1 MSALL
6 CATTPDLPPGFPGL
20 TMPQLDTLLAEALSH
35 HRAGRLAE
43 AEAAYTDALALAPAR
58 AAIRHNLAVLAA
70 ERGDHA
76 DALTHL
82 DAVIAAEPAYAAAH
96 YNRGVALQ
104 KLGRMREAIAAMTT
118 SVGLEPGNYDAHRAL
133 GFLRLAGGERDRAL
147 DHLAR
152 TYELRRGEDRDGSAL
167 ASITHASRRKLVHD
181 AAQLR
186 HIAGVKRDGK
196 RFELL
201 ARAYDMVARELPEE
215 RIVALSSEQLDMLG
229 EDYNCAIHIAAAPA
243 IDGPAVSPTL
253 DRVRIGR
260 DLAGETGQGGATF
273 VDGLLTPPAL
283 ARLRRYLLESTIWHD
298 FSHIG
303 GFVATYLED
312 GLACPLVLQI
322 ADELRAALPDV
333 LGPYPLS
340 QAWAFKGLEGSAAV
354 AAHADDARW
363 SVNLWLTPD
372 AANLDPASGGLVV
385 CRTPP
390 PADWEI
396 RGYDADAAEIDAF
409 MARHAA
415 DSLAVPYG
423 ENRAVLFE
431 ARLFHR
437 SDAPSFAP
445 EYVNHRI
452 NLTLLYG

>member
-1 MSALL
+1 M
-6 CATTPDLPPGFPGL
+6 PPL
-20 TMPQLDTLLAEALSH
+20 ESLLAEALLH
-35 HRAGRLAE
+35 HRSGRLAE
-43 AEAAYTDALALAPAR
+43 AEAAYASALALAPGR
-58 AAIRHNLAVLAA
+58 ASIRHNLAVLAA

-76 DALTHL
+76 AALAHL
-82 DAVIAAEPAYAAAH
+82 DAVIAAEPAYSAAH

-104 KLGRMREAIAAMTT
+104 KLGRIREAIAAMTT
-118 SVGLEPGNYDAHRAL
+118 SVALEPGHYDAHRAL
-133 GFLRLAGGERDRAL
+133 GFLWLGECNRDRAL

-152 TYELRRGEDRDGSAL
+152 TCELRRGEDRDRSAL
-167 ASITHASRRKLVHD
+167 ASLTHASRSKLAHD

-186 HIAGVKRDGK
+186 HIASVKRDGK

-201 ARAYDMVARELPEE
+201 ARAYDVVARDLPEA
-215 RIVALSSEQLDMLG
+215 RITALTEEQLDMLG
-229 EDYNCAIHIAAAPA
+229 EDYNCAIHIADAAE
-243 IDGPAVSPTL
+243 IDGPAISPAL
-253 DRVRIGR
+253 QSDSIARQ
-260 DLAGETGQGGATF
+260 LAGQPDRGGAT
-273 VDGLLTPPAL
+273 VIDRLLTPPAL
-283 ARLRRYLLESTIWHD
+283 ARLRRCLLESTIWHD

-322 ADELRAALPDV
+322 ADELRAALPAI
-333 LGPYPLS
+333 LGSHPLS

-372 AANLDPASGGLVV
+372 AANLDPAGGGLVV

-390 PADWEI
+390 PADWQI
-396 RGYDADAAEIDAF
+396 RGYEADRQEIDAF
-409 MARHAA
+409 MERHAA
-415 DSLAVPYG
+415 DALSVPYA

-437 SDAPSFAP
+437 SDAPHFATG
-445 EYVNHRI
+445 YASHRI